1 MLIRLS
7 NYHLEQGVFSGSD
20 LKLYS
25 FNLKRLVTRYHNAL
39 TLVVRLNKFRRIVS
53 SKRNLLLLLLVL
65 LSTNFL
71 WMKSLSRF
79 MYLQF
84 TLNRITLK
92 GKVLPLLVLDYG
104 KSL

>member
-53 SKRNLLLLLLVL
+53 SKRNLLLLLLVP
-65 LSTNFL
+65 STNFL